1 MPIFLALMLWVGAA
15 LGTLSLICAPLP
27 ALARQSLSF
36 VAVHNLPLTE
46 DLKASDINR
55 LQFHL
60 TKAIKICGGSMEAP
74 QVFKQHGIEIS
85 TDEMQKFLHTKLP
98 LETAKNLY
106 PRVQKILNRSWPL
119 SQQSLKIRNLS
130 TARTT
135 WLTVHRVATDYR
147 SPFLKTLR
155 QHLTLLIR
163 RYNSLQEFAQAHSL
177 DPLRIV
183 EFLDPHFIPEASLL
197 KHIFKVFHAE
207 NYSEIKENQT
217 SVSDATKSLT
227 EFSSRSLKIPL
238 KPSANSLTATP
249 EDDSSTTE
257 GTQGLDPGYITISLN
272 NIAHIRNNLR
282 PIMRYLIHIIEQF
295 KGRKKFSLIMSQ
307 HYTFNNEKMS
317 AFELRERIRHM
328 IQRYLKPPPTQQPR
342 VPMIYF
348 LFDLIEQAEHHLNQK
363 SGLQAPKL
371 VSTHE
376 VELVVQL
383 PEHQLKLK
391 SSDIQNISTE
401 KILALTHYYRYLAFN
416 VYKGARN
423 MAKLHHFNID
433 LLQRYLNPNLTVKM
447 TPRSLN
453 TMLNNVV
460 QAHNMAQNT
469 AQLKRKLQSLMPA
482 PASTSNTPHIKLKVP
497 TSTGVQELSLENLDH
512 LWAHQSDVQHYLRQ
526 IAQHF
531 GGQHHM
537 VNLMRLAHQSSMT
550 ERTLDRFLHR
560 TTNATPAMYTR
571 IFEFINKALA
581 YTKKSPDEIQH
592 ILEQLRQ
599 HQEAHSVSF
608 VFRNQNYNF
617 NIQQGKENIE
627 IMQQYLKQKT
637 QELTNGRTVLLA
649 RKLKIGD
656 SVLQSDIRPLRNPT
670 APPRAN
676 RIKRMFYIIQQVQ
689 KISSPKPA
697 AHKLA
702 ENSKT
707 PKPRAKRG
715 ARAIEPLDSR
725 LELESPLHQAVRSAN
740 IQHLRQAIQEH
751 AVELNAVDPRTQE
764 TPLHWAAFS
773 GNAQAV
779 QLLLEAGASMQPV
792 QDLWP
797 IEEAVRSSNLET
809 LKTFVRY
816 GAPLDISHNGSNL
829 FDIALARQHFLK
841 QKIKQGYP
849 LYQPEH
855 EQATEVL
862 EFLKQQGLK
871 PLYYATHELPTEAT
885 DRKKQ
890 SPHAPASSP
899 LAATQSVAPHT
910 DNSDLK
916 KALKEF
922 QKFYSTWAGL
932 PPPFDEEARLFHQLN
947 QELAKVQAQ
956 SPTCF
961 ELLDNGRE

>member
-1 MPIFLALMLWVGAA
+1 MPIFLALILWVGAA

-36 VAVHNLPLTE
+36 VPVHNLPLAE
-46 DLKASDINR
+46 DLKASDIGR

-60 TKAIKICGGSMEAP
+60 TKAIKICGGSIEAS

-85 TDEMQKFLHTKLP
+85 TDEMQKFLQPKLP
-98 LETAKNLY
+98 LATAKTLY
-106 PRVQKILNRSWPL
+106 PRVKKILNRPWPL

-163 RYNSLQEFAQAHSL
+163 RYNSLQEFAHRHSI

-183 EFLDPHFIPEASLL
+183 EFLDPHFIPEANLL
-197 KHIFKVFHAE
+197 KRIFKIFHAE
-207 NYSEIKENQT
+207 NYREIKENQT

-238 KPSANSLTATP
+238 NPSANSPVPYTAP
-249 EDDSSTTE
+249 EASNST
-257 GTQGLDPGYITISLN
+257 QNQDPSYITISLN
-272 NIAHIRNNLR
+272 NIEHIRNNVR
-282 PIMRYLIHIIEQF
+282 PIMRYLIHITEKF
-295 KGRKKFSLIMSQ
+295 KGRKNFSLIMSQ
-307 HYTFNNEKMS
+307 HYTFNNENLS
-317 AFELRERIRHM
+317 PFELRERIRHM

-433 LLQRYLNPNLTVKM
+433 LLQRYLNPNLTAKM

-453 TMLNNVV
+453 TMLTNVV
-460 QAHNMAQNT
+460 QAHNMAQDT
-469 AQLKRKLQSLMPA
+469 AQLKQKLQSLMPA
-482 PASTSNTPHIKLKVP
+482 STPSTPHIKLKVP
-497 TSTGVQELSLENLDH
+497 TNAGVQELSLENLEH

-702 ENSKT
+702 ANSKT

-715 ARAIEPLDSR
+715 ARAVEPLDSR
-725 LELESPLHQAVRSAN
+725 LEFESPLHQAVRSAN